1 MVDAALSRPTGIGPQ
16 QCSEPVS
23 LPFLAATY
31 GFALVA
37 GDAVASPRGVAVA
50 VGPARSP
57 RIGRRLRPRAAASA
71 SPRRPGRATSSARGP
86 TRGSRGAAWAGG
98 AASSPR
104 CRPREAAAG
113 GAAGVRDPRA
123 ASTAGAHVGG
133 LQRRG
138 GRPRRTTGARGGP
151 WFAVAESPCRHLA
164 RALGSPAPVRAASRT
179 PPAAATDDL
188 PCRGSWRRR
197 DAAGAWA
204 WRCDGGSSGDS
215 SGRVDARLVH
225 FWGDSIVRDLYNAAA
240 RRLGPRAVL
249 KQKRKAW
256 SGNDNRTKLSLLGV
270 AGKERRQWH
279 ARAKLFPRGVLV
291 ANFGLLH
298 EMEARSLNDTDAF
311 FASFA
316 ARWRSSPGLRL
327 VFVAPPALHKFRK
340 PHCTDARAAAFGAAA
355 RRHLEPAGWTTFDY
369 GRLTRARPDAS
380 ADGMHYSDDVNDAA
394 AALLLGHLGLL
405 S

>member
-1 MVDAALSRPTGIGPQ
+1 MHDGAPQPCAARCAARPACRAWDEADVFGARADARK
-16 QCSEPVS
+16 
-23 LPFLAATY
+23 
-31 GFALVA
+31 
-37 GDAVASPRGVAVA
+37 PRGRV
-50 VGPARSP
+50 
-57 RIGRRLRPRAAASA
+57 GRRCRLFAAV
-71 SPRRPGRATSSARGP
+71 P
-86 TRGSRGAAWAGG
+86 AA
-98 AASSPR
+98 
-104 CRPREAAAG
+104 REAAAG

-138 GRPRRTTGARGGP
+138 GAAASTNRRARGGP
-151 WFAVAESPCRHLA
+151 WFAVADSPCRHLA

-204 WRCDGGSSGDS
+204 WRCDGAQT
-215 SGRVDARLVH
+215 RAPPPPDARAVH

-311 FASFA
+311 FAAFA
-316 ARWRSSPGLRL
+316 ARWRSPPRLRL